1 MIRQMKEEFADAMKQ
16 KDAIIAVRI
25 GVDALGVGESAAVY
39 CGSETE

>member
-39 CGSETE
+39 CGSEAE